1 MRSWANALALVAVVA
16 CHHDEPSVTVTP
28 IAPKPSP
35 LADRM
40 VALLPDGAQI
50 IVELDLARL
59 RANVAVGA
67 LVSSAL
73 AKLGADSHVPG
84 LPVTVA
90 GSPLATAD
98 EIVLAAYGVGTDQ
111 AATVTLLATKSDVP
125 GGARLSP
132 ELVALG
138 PEEWTGQLATRAA
151 LAEQHPLV
159 IPDEIRQLRSH
170 AEPQGASG
178 AVLRVTARLSFDARV
193 ALARMTGVETAP
205 ARISLWADVADDV
218 AVVVDADAVDPGD
231 KAAKDS
237 SKRLAHMIR
246 ELLASLEDEPAVR
259 ALGVGPSLDGAR
271 LVAQGTWVRTIVAVG
286 PKHLARVVERA
297 RAMLAPP

>member
-1 MRSWANALALVAVVA
+1 MRSWANALAVVAVVA
-16 CHHDEPSVTVTP
+16 CHHDVAAPVTP
-28 IAPKPSP
+28 SEPPKPSP

-50 IVELDLARL
+50 VVELDLARL
-59 RANVAVGA
+59 RANAAVGA
-67 LVSSAL
+67 LASSAL
-73 AKLGADSHVPG
+73 AHLGADSHVPG
-84 LPVTVA
+84 LPVSVA

-98 EIVLAAYGVGTDQ
+98 EIVLAAYGVGTEQ
-111 AATVTLLATKSDVP
+111 AATVTLLATTSDVP
-125 GGARLSP
+125 AGTRLSP

-138 PEEWTGQLATRAA
+138 PEEWTGQLQARAA
-151 LAEQHPLV
+151 LAGQLT
-159 IPDEIRQLRSH
+159 IPDELRQLRNH
-170 AEPQGASG
+170 AQPQGTTG

-286 PKHLARVVERA
+286 PRHLARVVERA